1 MDGSASPVAMCFVED
16 GDVMRSMGNYTLAR
30 DRFVDVAFGD
40 AGVSAREAIAVVEV
54 DDMMVWLI
62 VDER

>member
-1 MDGSASPVAMCFVED
+1 MCFVED